1 MTNVLMKTSRHLGPH
16 EATVT
21 MIELLR
27 SFANELITVKSNPI
41 QEGFFIKWMAVS
53 ITVDHKLII
62 SHVLHKICLHIQ
74 GSKHRTYLQ
83 DKHSWDD
90 SLAKHWLESSKV
102 HLPVTWSSLM
112 NQDFQEHSWVA
123 KYWPPEVQDLS
134 QCCWLSQV
142 PPLPG
147 ASPMKARSTFSCAL
161 MSAPTRKNA
170 MN

>member
-1 MTNVLMKTSRHLGPH
+1 
-16 EATVT
+16 
-21 MIELLR
+21 
-27 SFANELITVKSNPI
+27 
-41 QEGFFIKWMAVS
+41 MAVS

-83 DKHSWDD
+83 DKDD

-102 HLPVTWSSLM
+102 HLPVTWSSMM

-134 QCCWLSQV
+134 RCCWLSQV

-147 ASPMKARSTFSCAL
+147 AQWKPGAHSHVLWCPHPQEMLWT
-161 MSAPTRKNA
+161 SAPDVTPDHVQSILSSPTIICLLYQVLARNSEK
-170 MN
+170 